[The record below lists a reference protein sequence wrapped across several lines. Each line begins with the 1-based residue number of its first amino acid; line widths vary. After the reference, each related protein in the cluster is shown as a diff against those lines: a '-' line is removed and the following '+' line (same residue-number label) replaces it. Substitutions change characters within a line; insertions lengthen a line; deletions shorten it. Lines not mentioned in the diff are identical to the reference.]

1 MFALSIF
8 SVLVIMIVFRTLD
21 RYRDKKQKMIFQL
34 IDKYQIYKADDG
46 RQLYELSM
54 EDLLNLLNKQNSNFN
69 RF

>member
-1 MFALSIF
+1 MFVLSIF
-8 SVLVIMIVFRTLD
+8 SVLVIMIVFRMLD

-34 IDKYQIYKADDG
+34 TDKYQIYKADYG

-54 EDLLNLLNKQNSNFN
+54 EKLLNLLEEQNSNFS